1 MIFQTFK
8 RLLGDGRAWRL
19 VNPNIKALV
28 HALIKPFKD
37 IRRAGYRIVYAPFL
51 TQNRFASDD
60 EKLADVEN
68 YENLFGIQPISN
80 ILQERQSNA
89 EVQWA
94 LRGGQGFGYIE
105 QVMERA
111 GIKIKV
117 IENIPMKD
125 LSNLGAYEYGF
136 TQYGQTVNDDKVQY
150 GASGYK
156 LICNGALY
164 YGENYKEPAVITKW
178 DKVLIIDVINPLTY
192 GQYKTF
198 IDLLLRT
205 KPMEMAAL
213 CKITLY

>member
-111 GIKIKV
+111 GIKVKV

-136 TQYGQTVNDDKVQY
+136 TQFGQTVNDDKVQY

-178 DKVLIIDVINPLTY
+178 NKVLVIDVINPLTY